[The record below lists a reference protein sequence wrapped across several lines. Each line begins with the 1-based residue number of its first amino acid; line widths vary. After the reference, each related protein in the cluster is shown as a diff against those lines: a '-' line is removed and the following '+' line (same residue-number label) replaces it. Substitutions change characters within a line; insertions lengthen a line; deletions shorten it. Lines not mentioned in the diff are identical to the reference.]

1 MAFCNTLKTCLKYLL
16 VGVVSLAFF
25 GCTQKK
31 VFISTLDSQSNR
43 YGTQEKAYT
52 NGVILVTSTKT
63 HSSVRF
69 EVAQEQLNK
78 TQNEPLAIYI
88 SATLKTQEKSSTQ
101 TQENDEEFIFDTP
114 SVSAFYN
121 SNPVK
126 ILNFEEVKQSGLN
139 FGLAIESF
147 GVVVSK
153 EPSQSKTYPYATYP
167 SLIYRGYPGFVFY
180 DPWFGARDRIEQE
193 QQLEEKRRIK
203 SIILSSYLRKNTL
216 KTNGEAKGGFIV
228 IPPKSLKSGVLHI
241 EVRILDEIHTL
252 SLLTSKRKR
261 TL

>member
-1 MAFCNTLKTCLKYLL
+1 MAFGNPLKTCLKYLL
-16 VGVVSLAFF
+16 IGVVSLTLF

-31 VFISTLDSQSNR
+31 IFINTLDSQSNR

-52 NGVILVTSTKT
+52 NGVMLVTSTKT

-78 TQNEPLAIYI
+78 TQNEPL
-88 SATLKTQEKSSTQ
+88 

-153 EPSQSKTYPYATYP
+153 EPSQSKAYPYTTYP

-193 QQLEEKRRIK
+193 QRLEEKRRIK

-216 KTNGEAKGGFIV
+216 KANGEAKGGFIV
-228 IPPKSLKSGVLHI
+228 IPPKSLKSGVLRI

-252 SLLTSKRKR
+252 SLSTSKRKR